1 MAGKKRPKSAPSQ
14 TAKASESPTAPR
26 ESPPARKRRRSTKG
40 YTETKEIDSDE
51 ENKPK
56 PPSRGVL
63 AGLDPN
69 ATELSQRRPRGE
81 QKPNYNMKFHPSLD
95 PYIKPAT
102 AARYNAGLPTQ
113 SSPMKYMTE
122 GETSEES
129 EPTLAGDSESETDN
143 DSDLPIVISRAP
155 DPNASRYSKRTEAQ
169 KPVNYSRKFHPN
181 DLDLPGFKAKA
192 KAAIKSGE
200 FIAPRRPRKRKIS
213 KGEAEDVSAE
223 KGSTSVNEEE
233 DDGSESDDR
242 DNGRESDDD
251 QGGEEEGYEREQ
263 RAEGG
268 EENQESVRGDG
279 GDGDSGDDEQ
289 PQSARKA
296 DGPPREKLKST
307 SSGSPS
313 AMKARKKS
321 LPRKKQSK
329 TAVELGREAAMNTTE
344 LGDYLENIGQGSQS
358 RPIDIPNDHIDEQES
373 EEEDNGL
380 DNAVIPSRQV
390 DPAATLARSAR
401 SSSKRQT
408 SREPTTKSPTAR
420 IDSESGSDG
429 VAAVP
434 TPKPSSGDRIS
445 DGPQAAPTH
454 MRSENLRVGTPDNG
468 PPPSDGPV
476 DSDASAAATTRNN
489 ILASQQ
495 SRSSAAPP
503 SQAEGEHI
511 YRATPHDNDEGLDV
525 DHDQLPTHFADA
537 VAITEHAHGYLQ
549 LDGPADDIEAA
560 ETVAKSIPDSDG
572 SSSSSSCIVP
582 RMSQENHEE
591 DSDNDES
598 RNAPLSSATKA
609 TQAKKASAVKTHG
622 TVNMTPVTQP
632 GNNLRRK
639 HFASSRTLSEE
650 TVKQTANTSGTVRA
664 GPAVTSSPAKDTQAS
679 YEKMWQAS
687 GKPGISYN
695 SD

>member
-1 MAGKKRPKSAPSQ
+1 MAGKKRPKSARSQ

-40 YTETKEIDSDE
+40 YSETKEIDSDE

-69 ATELSQRRPRGE
+69 ATDLSQRRPRGE

-102 AARYNAGLPTQ
+102 AARYNAGLPTR
-113 SSPMKYMTE
+113 SSPVKYMTD

-155 DPNASRYSKRTEAQ
+155 DPNASRHSKRTEAQ

-200 FIAPRRPRKRKIS
+200 FIAPRRPKKRKIS
-213 KGEAEDVSAE
+213 KGEAEDVSAD

-263 RAEGG
+263 RVEGD
-268 EENQESVRGDG
+268 EENQESVRGDE
-279 GDGDSGDDEQ
+279 GDGDPGDDEQ

-296 DGPPREKLKST
+296 DAPPRKKLKST

-321 LPRKKQSK
+321 FPRKKQSK
-329 TAVELGREAAMNTTE
+329 KAVELGSEAEMNTTE

-358 RPIDIPNDHIDEQES
+358 RPIDIPDDHVDEQES

-420 IDSESGSDG
+420 IDSETESDG
-429 VAAVP
+429 VAAAS
-434 TPKPSSGDRIS
+434 TPKPSSGHRIPQLE
-445 DGPQAAPTH
+445 GPQAAPTP
-454 MRSENLRVGTPDNG
+454 MRLEELRVRTPNNG

-525 DHDQLPTHFADA
+525 DHDQLPSHFADA
-537 VAITEHAHGYLQ
+537 VANTEHAHGYLQ
-549 LDGPADDIEAA
+549 LDGPADEIEAA
-560 ETVAKSIPDSDG
+560 ETIAKSIPDSDG

-582 RMSQENHEE
+582 RMSQENQEE

-598 RNAPLSSATKA
+598 RNAPLSSATKV
-609 TQAKKASAVKTHG
+609 TQAKKASAVKTYG
-622 TVNMTPVTQP
+622 IVNMTPVTQP
-632 GNNLRRK
+632 GNK
-639 HFASSRTLSEE
+639 HLTSSRTLSEE
-650 TVKQTANTSGTVRA
+650 TVKQTAKTSSTVRA
-664 GPAVTSSPAKDTQAS
+664 GSAVTSSPAKAMQAS
-679 YEKMWQAS
+679 YEMMWQAS